1 MVTYDRT
8 PEREPTVASPIKI
21 CVAGVGGAGL
31 NVLDRISL
39 DRMVD
44 ASLVSM
50 HTDVRV
56 LTQAMAS
63 VKIQLGADMM
73 RGIGSGGDPELG
85 REAAV
90 ASQAQIRA
98 ALQGHDMV
106 FICAGLGGGTGSGAA
121 PVVAE
126 IAKECGAM
134 VFIFA
139 TMPFA
144 FEGRRRLRQAE
155 QCLEELKRCSDALIL
170 FENNRMGELT
180 LPKEGIQKAFSQADQ
195 LIGHSVRAISSIV
208 TQPGIVRMS
217 MADLM
222 TALRS
227 TNSRCLFGFGEARG
241 ANRVTEA
248 LKRALKSPLVNQG
261 LLLQNSKN
269 LMVHV
274 SGGESLA
281 LSEVE
286 VLMKNLGK
294 YVPEETQILFGLSV
308 DPKLG
313 DTLALTL
320 LSSLSVQDMAS
331 ESAVQAFEKLAA
343 PGATQTSLAGP
354 KIVEQE
360 LPAVVASLNHA
371 VQPPPIPVAVVPA
384 PVAQVAPVSKPIST
398 PPPVAIAD
406 LFEPTEEPVAVA
418 VAKVI
423 PAPVAQIASIAPSAE
438 LFVAP
443 IQYVAPVA
451 ISAPAPAPA
460 PAPIPVQEPVYVA
473 PVVIQQVAP
482 VVVAPVVEAPVVV
495 VEPTPIVEFAPAP
508 VVAETPV
515 IKTSV
520 FAMVDDEDDFE
531 EEEEQAPAYVA
542 PVAPPVQKTILSSVI
557 ESTKTV
563 TEIVQSPNREP
574 ESILARTIAKQP
586 IERRREPEPETS
598 FINSAP
604 AKNTPKSSYEQ
615 STLKLSQE
623 EIARFKGTDKTIVEG
638 VDLDVPTWMRMRGK
652 VKV

>member
-1 MVTYDRT
+1 
-8 PEREPTVASPIKI
+8 
-21 CVAGVGGAGL
+21 
-31 NVLDRISL
+31 
-39 DRMVD
+39 
-44 ASLVSM
+44 
-50 HTDVRV
+50 
-56 LTQAMAS
+56 
-63 VKIQLGADMM
+63 
-73 RGIGSGGDPELG
+73 
-85 REAAV
+85 
-90 ASQAQIRA
+90 
-98 ALQGHDMV
+98 
-106 FICAGLGGGTGSGAA
+106 
-121 PVVAE
+121 
-126 IAKECGAM
+126 
-134 VFIFA
+134 
-139 TMPFA
+139 
-144 FEGRRRLRQAE
+144 
-155 QCLEELKRCSDALIL
+155 
-170 FENNRMGELT
+170 MGELT

-331 ESAVQAFEKLAA
+331 ESAAQAFEKLTVPSTSQTATAA
-343 PGATQTSLAGP
+343 P
-354 KIVEQE
+354 KIIEQE

-371 VQPPPIPVAVVPA
+371 VQPPPITAVVSPA
-384 PVAQVAPVSKPIST
+384 PAAPIAPVSKPIAS
-398 PPPVAIAD
+398 PSPVTVAD
-406 LFEPTEEPVAVA
+406 LFEPVEAP

-423 PAPVAQIASIAPSAE
+423 SAPVVQVSSIAPPPE
-438 LFVAP
+438 LFVSP
-443 IQYVAPVA
+443 IQYVAPAAV
-451 ISAPAPAPA
+451 SAPAPAPLPVEVA
-460 PAPIPVQEPVYVA
+460 MPVSRVEPIQEPVYVA
-473 PVVIQQVAP
+473 PVAVAPAPVAVAP
-482 VVVAPVVEAPVVV
+482 VEM
-495 VEPTPIVEFAPAP
+495 APAP
-508 VVAETPV
+508 VVEDAPP

-520 FAMVDDEDDFE
+520 FAMVDDDDDFE
-531 EEEEQAPAYVA
+531 EEEEEVPTYVA
-542 PVAPPVQKTILSSVI
+542 PATPSVQRTILASVI
-557 ESTKTV
+557 ESTKMT
-563 TEIVQSPNREP
+563 TEIVQNPKREP

-586 IERRREPEPETS
+586 IERRRDPEPESS
-598 FINSAP
+598 FVNTAP
-604 AKNTPKSSYEQ
+604 AKNTPKTGYEQ